1 MGREKDTQR
10 GGLLGIKTAISKD
23 DLPLKYQG
31 ISLVQTTDGVSDSV
45 YLLEEKFVLK
55 IFESPS
61 LEIIENEKKLL
72 KMTSTLK
79 VPEIVD
85 SFYIREK
92 PAVIYTQIAGKS
104 VDKPQIDQ
112 IRQIGSFLKEFH
124 SLTKTLKS
132 SNPILFSKNRL
143 ETLIMDSGNDE
154 LLKHFKSINIELKE
168 DGIIHGDLFCDN
180 AKFQNG
186 LLSGVYDFSEAC
198 NGDFIFDLGVTAVSW
213 CFEGHSLHKEKLEAL
228 RSSYSLDL
236 EYDRFKEYIKYALL
250 YYATTRYIN
259 NRDYKELLMKLENL

>member
-1 MGREKDTQR
+1 M
-10 GGLLGIKTAISKD
+10 GIKTAISKN

-31 ISLVQTTDGVSDSV
+31 LSLIQTTDGVSDSV
-45 YLLEEKFVLK
+45 YLLEEQFVLK

-61 LEIIENEKKLL
+61 LQTIENEKELL
-72 KMTSTLK
+72 KRLSTLK
-79 VPEIVD
+79 VPQVVD
-85 SFYIREK
+85 SFSIGEK
-92 PAVIYTQIAGKS
+92 PAVIYTQIAGQS
-104 VDKPQIDQ
+104 ADKPPTDQ

-124 SLTKTLKS
+124 SLTKDLRS

-143 ETLIMDSGNDE
+143 EALIMDSGCDE
-154 LLKHFKSINIELKE
+154 LVKHFKSVNIELKE

-186 LLSGVYDFSEAC
+186 VLSGVYDFSEAC

-213 CFEGHSLHKEKLEAL
+213 CFEGHSLHKEKLEEL
-228 RSSYSLDL
+228 TSSYGLDL
-236 EYDRFKEYIKYALL
+236 EYERFKEYIKYALL

-259 NRDYKELLMKLENL
+259 DRDYKELLMKLDNL